1 MHGPPYSEAC
11 STSPSIGNCDNYGSV
26 AARGHGHSVE
36 PDFKVKEWQVDWAW
50 PRIVELQR
58 YRSVGEVCYIGG
70 TTCGGGKWTGHIL
83 WKMVGLCFS
92 VIPETR

>member
-1 MHGPPYSEAC
+1 MALLTRKPVQQALPLAIVI
-11 STSPSIGNCDNYGSV
+11 TIVVLLQD
-26 AARGHGHSVE
+26 HGHSVE

-50 PRIVELQR
+50 PRVVELQR